1 MIQLRPYQAKADAE
15 VVEAW
20 RTGKKRVLLQLPTG
34 GGKCLV
40 KGTPVL
46 MFDGSIRPV
55 EQVQEGDLLMGD
67 DSTPR
72 RVLSTC
78 IGKELCYNVVPVKGE
93 TWGCNLSHVLSLKC
107 IADAK
112 PFQKGQVYDIELRHY
127 LALPAWQK
135 HVLKQYRVGVEFD
148 QKPVPVD
155 PYFIGIWLGDGTTR
169 CMDISNPDI
178 EVRNAL
184 EAMTHPQK
192 PVFYNQEKRE
202 GKCISWKFPAKE
214 NRLLLD
220 AFKSLSLIENKHI
233 PALYKCNSRQ
243 VRLELLAGLID
254 TDGHFGNNF
263 YEIIAKSTTLADDIL
278 FIARSLGLA
287 AYKSVKSVTLKEWNE
302 PRNYWRIKISG
313 DVDMIPAKVER
324 KKARP
329 RGQIKNVLHTG
340 FELSPRG
347 TEDYYGFEIDGNR
360 RFLLGDFTV
369 THNTIMFNHR
379 AAIAA
384 QKGFRVLI
392 VADRRELIQ
401 QAWSRLWQASGLH
414 GGIIMSGHAPAYMLP
429 VQIASVQ
436 TLNRRSF
443 PPDMDIVIIDE
454 ARGSVAD
461 SYKPIF
467 EFYKDSYFLGVDATP
482 IRANGQGFDHLYD
495 HMVCGPT
502 IKDLEAM
509 GSLVPGKPYINPLDP
524 RLLDKIKLTAGDY
537 NEKELSEM
545 MSNQQMTADLV
556 ASKLKFA
563 KGLKTIVFAV
573 SIKHS
578 KLIIEQYRQAG
589 ISAAHVDG
597 EMPMAE
603 RDAIFKAFKNGKY
616 EVLCNVG
623 IACYGFDEPTI
634 QCVQLARPTKSLALY
649 LQQIG
654 RGTRPLPGKENY
666 ILLDHANCI
675 IEHGLPNTERKWSL
689 KGKKKEKSKP
699 RQFKIKIGDEEK
711 IVSARDFPQQM
722 EGMEL
727 QEVDEVTL
735 RMAEFETMALH
746 AEFKGHKKL
755 SAVYRYLEKYP
766 DCGALELQYIEKKL
780 GFKSGWWKYK
790 FKELEENRTKQVQK

>member
-1 MIQLRPYQAKADAE
+1 MIQLRPYQAKADNE

-20 RTGKKRVLLQLPTG
+20 RAGKKRVLLQLPTG

-46 MFDGSIRPV
+46 MFDGSIKPV
-55 EQVQEGDLLMGD
+55 EQVREGDLLMGD

-78 IGKELCYNVVPVKGE
+78 TGREMCYDIIPLDSFANE
-93 TWGCNLSHVLSLKC
+93 WGCNESHILSLRC
-107 IADAK
+107 WVTHGR
-112 PFQKGQVYDIELRHY
+112 FEKGEIYDISVLEYMSLPTTEQA
-127 LALPAWQK
+127 AL
-135 HVLKQYRVGVEFD
+135 VQYTADIGIRAT
-148 QKPVPVD
+148 QKPAYSSTNIVVKQR
-155 PYFIGIWLGDGTTR
+155 GI
-169 CMDISNPDI
+169 
-178 EVRNAL
+178 E
-184 EAMTHPQK
+184 Q
-192 PVFYNQEKRE
+192 
-202 GKCISWKFPAKE
+202 
-214 NRLLLD
+214 
-220 AFKSLSLIENKHI
+220 
-233 PALYKCNSRQ
+233 
-243 VRLELLAGLID
+243 
-254 TDGHFGNNF
+254 
-263 YEIIAKSTTLADDIL
+263 
-278 FIARSLGLA
+278 
-287 AYKSVKSVTLKEWNE
+287 
-302 PRNYWRIKISG
+302 
-313 DVDMIPAKVER
+313 
-324 KKARP
+324 
-329 RGQIKNVLHTG
+329 
-340 FELSPRG
+340 
-347 TEDYYGFEIDGNR
+347 YYGFEIDGNR

-401 QAWSRLWQASGLH
+401 QAWSRLWQASGIH
-414 GGIIMSGHAPAYMLP
+414 GGIIMSGHLPSYMLP

-482 IRANGQGFDHLYD
+482 IRSNGQGFDHLYD

-509 GSLVPGKPYINPLDP
+509 GSLVPGKPKINPLDP

-578 KLIIEQYRQAG
+578 KLIIEQYRAAG

-623 IACYGFDEPTI
+623 IACYGYDEPTI

-654 RGTRPLPGKENY
+654 RGTRPLPGKDSY

-699 RQFKIKIGDEEK
+699 RQFKIKIGEEER

-735 RMAEFETMALH
+735 RMAEFDTMKSFA
-746 AEFKGHKKL
+746 AERGHKPL
-755 SAVYRYLEKYP
+755 SAVYKYIEKYP
-766 DCGALELQYIEKKL
+766 DCGMLELQYIEKKL
-780 GFKSGWWKYK
+780 NFKSGWWKYK
-790 FKELEENRTKQVQK
+790 FQELEENRGKQVQ

>member
-20 RTGKKRVLLQLPTG
+20 RAGKKRVLLQLPTG

-46 MFDGSIRPV
+46 MFDGSIKPV
-55 EQVQEGDLLMGD
+55 EQVREGDMLMGD

-72 RVLSTC
+72 RVLSTTT
-78 IGKELCYNVVPVKGE
+78 GREMCYDVFPLDNNAKV
-93 TWGCNLSHVLSLKC
+93 WSCNESHILSLRCWKTMQ
-107 IADAK
+107 
-112 PFQKGQVYDIELRHY
+112 PFEEGKIYDIELRDFLNLDRQY
-127 LALPAWQK
+127 WGVLMQYTAPVVINGTQSKPAYNDTWIDIRNK
-135 HVLKQYRVGVEFD
+135 RV
-148 QKPVPVD
+148 
-155 PYFIGIWLGDGTTR
+155 
-169 CMDISNPDI
+169 
-178 EVRNAL
+178 A
-184 EAMTHPQK
+184 
-192 PVFYNQEKRE
+192 
-202 GKCISWKFPAKE
+202 
-214 NRLLLD
+214 
-220 AFKSLSLIENKHI
+220 
-233 PALYKCNSRQ
+233 
-243 VRLELLAGLID
+243 
-254 TDGHFGNNF
+254 
-263 YEIIAKSTTLADDIL
+263 
-278 FIARSLGLA
+278 
-287 AYKSVKSVTLKEWNE
+287 
-302 PRNYWRIKISG
+302 
-313 DVDMIPAKVER
+313 
-324 KKARP
+324 
-329 RGQIKNVLHTG
+329 
-340 FELSPRG
+340 
-347 TEDYYGFEIDGNR
+347 DYYGFEIDGNR

-401 QAWSRLWQASGLH
+401 QAWSRLWQASGIH

-443 PPDMDIVIIDE
+443 PPDMDIIIIDE

-578 KLIIEQYRQAG
+578 KLIIEQYRAAG

-623 IACYGFDEPTI
+623 IACYGYDEPTI

-735 RMAEFETMALH
+735 RMAEFDTMKDAAL
-746 AEFKGHKKL
+746 ERGWKPL
-755 SAVYRYLEKYP
+755 SSVYRYLEKYP

-790 FKELEENRTKQVQK
+790 FKELEENRAKQVQK

>member
-1 MIQLRPYQAKADAE
+1 MIHLRPYQAKADAE

-20 RTGKKRVLLQLPTG
+20 RAGKKRVLLQLPTG

-46 MFDGSIRPV
+46 MFDGSIKPV
-55 EQVQEGDLLMGD
+55 EQVQEGDMLMGD

-78 IGKELCYNVVPVKGE
+78 TGEELCYDIIPIDSMANK
-93 TWGCNLSHVLSLKC
+93 WGCNESHILSLKC
-107 IADAK
+107 WATQGR
-112 PFQKGQVYDIELRHY
+112 FEKGEVYDIGLREY
-127 LALPAWQK
+127 LALEMAEK
-135 HVLKQYRVGVEFD
+135 AALVQYTSEVDGSA
-148 QKPVPVD
+148 KPKYRFTNILVKE
-155 PYFIGIWLGDGTTR
+155 R
-169 CMDISNPDI
+169 SI
-178 EVRNAL
+178 E
-184 EAMTHPQK
+184 K
-192 PVFYNQEKRE
+192 
-202 GKCISWKFPAKE
+202 
-214 NRLLLD
+214 
-220 AFKSLSLIENKHI
+220 
-233 PALYKCNSRQ
+233 
-243 VRLELLAGLID
+243 
-254 TDGHFGNNF
+254 
-263 YEIIAKSTTLADDIL
+263 
-278 FIARSLGLA
+278 
-287 AYKSVKSVTLKEWNE
+287 
-302 PRNYWRIKISG
+302 
-313 DVDMIPAKVER
+313 
-324 KKARP
+324 
-329 RGQIKNVLHTG
+329 
-340 FELSPRG
+340 
-347 TEDYYGFEIDGNR
+347 YYGFEIDGNR

-401 QAWSRLWQASGLH
+401 QAWSRLWQASGIH

-578 KLIIEQYRQAG
+578 KLIIEQYRAAG

-623 IACYGFDEPTI
+623 IACYGYDEPTI

-666 ILLDHANCI
+666 ILLDHSNCI

-699 RQFKIKIGDEEK
+699 RQFKIKIGNEEK

-735 RMAEFETMALH
+735 RMAEFDTMKSFA
-746 AEFKGHKKL
+746 AERGHKPL
-755 SAVYRYLEKYP
+755 SAVYKYIEKYP
-766 DCGALELQYIEKKL
+766 DCGMLELQYIEKKL
-780 GFKSGWWKYK
+780 NFKSGWWKYK
-790 FKELEENRTKQVQK
+790 FQELEENRGKQVQK